1 MSGIRLCLCLLMVA
15 VLAACVN
22 PAILEKKKKRSS
34 AHFNIG
40 MDALRSNHIAK
51 AFDELMEANN
61 ILPHQPLVLDSL
73 ANAWRI
79 KGDYVKAEFY
89 FKEALKYG
97 DIPSIHTNYASLL
110 VQLQRFTEAKEQ
122 ISITLQDPR
131 YPKQDIAYIL
141 LGDALVGEGALDEGI
156 QAYRRAGK
164 INPRQIDSRLRE
176 GSVYVNSGRYS
187 FAVALYE
194 TMLREYPDHRATLE
208 GLLPLLF
215 QQGETETAH
224 HYLLVF
230 QSKSTNEADR
240 TWALN
245 QLRQHFQ

>member
-1 MSGIRLCLCLLMVA
+1 MVG
-15 VLAACVN
+15 VLAACAN
-22 PAILEKKKKRSS
+22 PAALEKKQKRSN

-40 MDALRSNHIAK
+40 MDALRSHHIAK

-73 ANAWRI
+73 GNAWRI
-79 KGDYVKAEFY
+79 KGDNVKAEFY

-97 DIPSIHTNYASLL
+97 DLPSIHTNYASLL

-131 YPKQDIAYIL
+131 YPKQDIAYVL

-164 INPRQIDSRLRE
+164 INPRQIDSQLRE
-176 GSVYVNSGRYS
+176 ALVYINSGRNS

-194 TMLREYPDHRATLE
+194 TLLREHPDNRNILQ

-215 QQGETETAH
+215 QQGETETAR

-240 TWALN
+240 TWALE
-245 QLRQHFQ
+245 QLQHRFK